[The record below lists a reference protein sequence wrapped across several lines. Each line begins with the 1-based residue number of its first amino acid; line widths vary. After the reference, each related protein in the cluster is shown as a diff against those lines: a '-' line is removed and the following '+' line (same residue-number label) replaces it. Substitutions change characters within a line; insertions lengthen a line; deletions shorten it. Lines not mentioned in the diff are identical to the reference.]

1 MTARTMFLAL
11 VSMMVVALV
20 SYGCGDDSEKE
31 EEAAAPEYTLVY
43 YDGHMHTVA
52 SDGNGTVADIKKTAL
67 SRGLSVVIVTDHC
80 EEVTQQEWDE
90 LRAATAAVSD
100 SSFLALVGIEVTGK
114 ESLLNRDHVLAWNIP
129 VPYVQGQG
137 TEACP
142 EEVWPSEKNPE
153 GTGTAHPEN
162 VARWV
167 EHIHSLGGMA
177 VHAHP
182 AGSTRLDYG
191 VDYIEV
197 YNQSQ
202 IDDIISYVGAL
213 GFSPEEALPYAMTI
227 GNFAV
232 YGERDLDMQ
241 VRFPGG
247 AEPISLRAALQ
258 AAGLRLGAPE
268 APLNSWDDLLMA
280 YVRGEVERPT
290 FAVAG
295 SDAHNTADAD
305 SNAGIARNG
314 LYVTELTAGAVYE
327 AIRAG
332 RSFATTGP
340 SLDFQ
345 IDGKMMG
352 ETVNVEAGKPVRILM
367 RAQSGS
373 DTAVL
378 TEIDL
383 IRNGELLTTLHPNET
398 EYEDVM
404 EDFVAEPGYYRI
416 EVTARDE
423 TTGREYFA
431 WSNPVFVTVP

>member
-1 MTARTMFLAL
+1 MTARRMLLVLA
-11 VSMMVVALV
+11 SMMAAALI
-20 SYGCGDDSEKE
+20 SHGCGDDSEKE
-31 EEAAAPEYTLVY
+31 EEAATPEYTLVY

-52 SDGNGTVADIKKTAL
+52 SDGNGTVSDIKEAAL

-114 ESLLNRDHVLAWNIP
+114 EGLLNRDHVLAWNIP
-129 VPYVQGQG
+129 GPYVSGQG
-137 TEACP
+137 TEVCP
-142 EEVWPSEKNPE
+142 EEAWPSEKNPE
-153 GTGTAHPEN
+153 GTGWAHPEN
-162 VARWV
+162 ITRWV

-202 IDDIISYVGAL
+202 IDDIVDYIGAL

-232 YGERDLDMQ
+232 YGERDLD
-241 VRFPGG
+241 VAVVFPGG
-247 AEPISLRAALQ
+247 AEPIPLRAALQ
-258 AAGLRLGAPE
+258 AAGLKLGAPE

-280 YVRGEVERPT
+280 YVRGEVEKPT

-295 SDAHNTADAD
+295 SDAHNTGDSD
-305 SNAGIARNG
+305 SNVGMGRNG
-314 LYVTELTAGAVYE
+314 LYVKELTAGAFYE

-340 SLDFQ
+340 SIDFQ
-345 IDGKMMG
+345 VDGKMMG
-352 ETVNVEAGKPVRILM
+352 ETAAVEAGKPVRILL
-367 RAQSGS
+367 RVQSGS
-373 DTAVL
+373 DTALL
-378 TEIDL
+378 TKIDL
-383 IRNGELLTTLHPNET
+383 IRNGELLTTLHPNES
-398 EYEDVM
+398 EYEDVI
-404 EDFVAEPGYYRI
+404 EDYVAESGYYRI

-423 TTGREYFA
+423 ATGRESYA
-431 WSNPVFVTVP
+431 WSNPIFVRLP